1 MSFMNRT
8 KNQLNSMSGNGPA
21 TRVING
27 RMYADTGKDNIYS
40 AVPLGMDD
48 AKDMRMLP
56 LCVLG
61 VRMDV

>member
-40 AVPLGMDD
+40 AVPLWSAGLQNV
-48 AKDMRMLP
+48 LP
-56 LCVLG
+56 G
-61 VRMDV
+61 VPPLSHD